1 MTIANDLALRDIRG
15 LVRDVVGRIEPRHMS
30 QEHAQAMLAQLTEL
44 GVLDIGGDPADGG
57 LGLEGAA
64 VVLGQLSRGWGSLAW
79 AAFPR
84 VLLGALAIGPSAGVI
99 GLAASQ
105 LGAFARG
112 ARLTASGQ
120 VSGTLAD
127 VLNGASGE
135 LILVLGPEAV
145 ATVGPDAVIEVADGG
160 QFEGF
165 RYMRHDDVTAQGTG
179 RPLAVPPEQ
188 AVTVARALTA
198 AVAVGIAEASVVSA
212 RDYQRQRIQFGR
224 PIAEFGEMRAMLA
237 DAAAQVYAAREAM
250 LAAARLSPGTA
261 GVAAAAASAF
271 LRASAAAVRASEMAQ
286 HSHGGYGHMAE
297 FAVHDLVRD
306 ARMVAVCGGQ
316 RPDVDEAVLTG
327 IDLV

>member
-1 MTIANDLALRDIRG
+1 MTIANDLALRDVRG
-15 LVRDVVGRIEPRHMS
+15 LVRDVVGRIEPGQMS

-44 GVLDIGGDPADGG
+44 GLLDIGSDPADGG

-84 VLLGALAIGPSAGVI
+84 VLLGALAAGPPAGVI
-99 GLAASQ
+99 GLAASH

-112 ARLTASGQ
+112 ARLTTDGQ
-120 VSGTLAD
+120 VSGTLAG
-127 VLNGASGE
+127 VLNGASAG

-145 ATVGPDAVIEVADGG
+145 AIVGPDAIGKVADGD

-165 RYMRHDDVTAQGTG
+165 RYVRHDDVTVDGTG
-179 RPLAVPPEQ
+179 QPLAVQPEQ
-188 AVTVARALTA
+188 AATVARALTA
-198 AVAVGIAEASVVSA
+198 AVAVGIAEASIVSA

-237 DAAAQVYAAREAM
+237 DAAAQAYAARQAV
-250 LAAARLSPGTA
+250 LAAARLSPSAADT
-261 GVAAAAASAF
+261 AAAAASAF

-297 FAVHDLVRD
+297 FGVHDLVRD
-306 ARMVAVCGGQ
+306 ARMVAVCSGP
-316 RPDVDEAVLTG
+316 RPDLDEAVLSG